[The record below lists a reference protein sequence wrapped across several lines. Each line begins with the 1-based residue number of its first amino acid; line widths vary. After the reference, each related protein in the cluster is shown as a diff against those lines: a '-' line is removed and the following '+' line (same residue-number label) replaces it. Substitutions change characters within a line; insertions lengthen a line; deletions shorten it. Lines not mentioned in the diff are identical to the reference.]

1 MNTRFSRQNLLKG
14 SLSTPA
20 ILLAI
25 VVAATVAACGS
36 TKVYTADKTV
46 VYRDAIYNVAN
57 VSVFTRKS
65 EAVISEDNMINLSNT
80 DKSGFSDLL
89 DQHDGE
95 VFVRQT
101 FMMDDDAMVYQA
113 QNVDSWS
120 DYNRMNKK
128 FEGAAEDIQKF
139 LADKKKTQLKLK

>member
-1 MNTRFSRQNLLKG
+1 MIRTTRILILALITSLL
-14 SLSTPA
+14 
-20 ILLAI
+20 
-25 VVAATVAACGS
+25 VASCGS

-46 VYRDAIYNVAN
+46 VYRDAIYNVSN
-57 VSVFTRKS
+57 VSVFTRKA
-65 EAVISEDNMINLSNT
+65 EVVISDDNMINLSNT
-80 DKSGFSDLL
+80 DKSGFNDLL

-101 FMMDDDAMVYQA
+101 FLMDDEAMVYQA
-113 QNVDSWS
+113 LNVDSWS

-128 FEGAAEDIQKF
+128 FEGAAEDLQKF